1 MSKKTDHDMNNGP
14 AALPLSNHCLYDGN
28 DVDDAREV
36 LSKLFTEI
44 ALEPL
49 DPGQP
54 FRAQVNGV
62 ELPRIAVCYLRFE
75 NGAVAGPIQPLDFHT
90 LQLNLDGSS
99 VYNTD
104 DGATGG
110 DDRHGVMLSAG
121 QTVRNRH
128 SVANGHL
135 ALIVKDE
142 VIRKQLAQYTGKA
155 KTTAL
160 KFNAEVDLT
169 QTRTASFLSFVDT
182 FTQELN
188 RPGGILEAPAA
199 IASFEDFLITS
210 LLSGLEHNHIDAL
223 DARTPSTAPQHVRRV
238 EEYISA
244 HACEPLTMAEIAE
257 VSGVSGTTMNR
268 AFRRYRGCTPM
279 QFLLDERMRLVHERL
294 LFGGPTDT
302 VQQIAMACGFVHMGR
317 FAAEYRRRFNE
328 RPSETLMRAKTRI
341 DQQEARTKDQ
351 AGRPELRSSLLR
363 PVI

>member
-1 MSKKTDHDMNNGP
+1 MSKTKDRDTNDE
-14 AALPLSNHCLYDGN
+14 AADLPLSNHSLYDGD

-44 ALEPL
+44 ALDPL

-104 DGATGG
+104 EGATGG
-110 DDRHGVMLSAG
+110 DDKHGVMLSAG

-128 SVANGHL
+128 SAANGHL

-142 VIRKQLAQYTGKA
+142 VIRNQLAQYTGKTQ
-155 KTTAL
+155 TTAL
-160 KFNAEVDLT
+160 KFNAAFDLT
-169 QTRTASFLSFVDT
+169 QTRTTSFLSFIDT

-199 IASFEDFLITS
+199 IASFEDFLINS
-210 LLSGLEHNHIDAL
+210 LLWGLEHNHNDSL
-223 DARTPSTAPQHVRRV
+223 EARTPSTAPRHVRKV
-238 EEYISA
+238 EDYISA
-244 HACEPLTMAEIAE
+244 HASEPLTMAELAE
-257 VSGVSGTTMNR
+257 VSGVSGATMNR
-268 AFRRYRGCTPM
+268 AFRQYRGYTPM
-279 QFLLDERMRLVHERL
+279 QFLLDKRMRFVHKRL
-294 LFGGPTDT
+294 LLSGPTDT
-302 VQQIAMACGFVHMGR
+302 VQQIAMMCGFVHMGR
-317 FAAEYRRRFNE
+317 FAAEYKRRFNE
-328 RPSETLMRAKTRI
+328 HPSQTLKRAKANSSR
-341 DQQEARTKDQ
+341 QEARRESQTGMSKL
-351 AGRPELRSSLLR
+351 GSSLL
-363 PVI
+363 